1 MTRLLD
7 PQHVALNVLIHARQ
21 HYAHGIAS
29 LWSLEHVLGSRE
41 NVWQVIHRLRLA
53 GHKIRTHKCPRGDR
67 TRGGYQ
73 LQRLA
78 AESRLGFELLGAG
91 DPAGGLR
98 GGVMSSPIMGGGI
111 IARED

>member
-1 MTRLLD
+1 MTRLPD
-7 PQHVALNVLIHARQ
+7 PKHRALAILLHARQ
-21 HYAHGIAS
+21 HYAHGVAS
-29 LWSLEHVLGSRE
+29 FWTLEQALGSAD
-41 NVWQVIHRLRLA
+41 NVWQVIHRLRQA
-53 GHKIRTHKCPRGDR
+53 GHTIRTHKCPRGDR

-78 AESRLGFELLGAG
+78 VERRLGFELLGGG